1 MDKAQPEKHNMAQVD
16 FLIDKLINYILVD
29 KSVGQAIKALLSSQ
43 ELEACFRDP
52 G

>member
-16 FLIDKLINYILVD
+16 LLIDKLINYILVD

-43 ELEACFRDP
+43 ELVVCFRDP